1 MCKIYLNTRGQTD
14 TDSNDAIST
23 PENSDQGV
31 RVTDMVTS
39 HDKAISVK
47 HGARQ
52 DQPLDSSLMCSQHG
66 QHPQVHNNTT
76 GGFNN
81 MDHKFN
87 SSTTLDNCFYSSNS
101 MNNGFCDSHYG
112 GSMKNEAF
120 GSAYQ
125 WGSFSNFHNQNY
137 TNYSMYSELMPS
149 SSKSY
154 PSQLPSQ
161 CSTEIWTR
169 SEPNYHEMS
178 LMGDSTSVSL
188 PTHVNEYEFMLK
200 AHEKVPI
207 LHVNKDEAVDEGLQ
221 FLSIPDE
228 VHEDDSKTDLA

>member
-39 HDKAISVK
+39 HDKDISVK

-52 DQPLDSSLMCSQHG
+52 DQPLDSSLMCS

-137 TNYSMYSELMPS
+137 TNYSMYSEHMPS